1 MRAGHREPAPVR
13 AAAIATTLLVLG
25 VLLVLPLTAVF
36 VQAFAQGPAAAW
48 AAITD
53 PDALSAIRL
62 TVLVAAISV
71 ALNTAGGV
79 AAAWCIARFRFPG
92 RLLLLTLID
101 LPFAVS
107 PVISGLVWVLLFGA
121 QGWFG
126 PAVQAIGV
134 RIIFALPGLVLATL
148 FVTFPFV
155 ARQVLP
161 LLQMQGTD
169 EEEAAITLGATG
181 LQTLLHVT
189 LPNIRWALLQG
200 VLLCNAR
207 AMGEFGAVSVVSGHV
222 RGQTNT
228 MPLHIEALYNDFEA
242 PAAFAVAALL
252 ALLSLV
258 TLLAKMALERRIGR
272 AATAATA

>member
-1 MRAGHREPAPVR
+1 MRQEPAWLR
-13 AAAIATTLLVLG
+13 RTAIGVTLALL
-25 VLLVLPLTAVF
+25 LLILVLPLAAVF
-36 VQAFAQGPAAAW
+36 TQAFARGAAAAW

-62 TVLVAAISV
+62 TVLVAAVSV
-71 ALNTAGGV
+71 SVNTVGGL
-79 AAAWCIARFRFPG
+79 AAAWSIARFNFPG
-92 RLLLLTLID
+92 RVVLLTLID

-121 QGWFG
+121 RGWFG
-126 PAVQAIGV
+126 PALGQLGVQ
-134 RIIFALPGLVLATL
+134 IIFAWPGLVLATL

-155 ARQVLP
+155 TRQILP
-161 LLQMQGTD
+161 LLQMQGRD
-169 EEEAAITLGATG
+169 EEEAATTLGATG
-181 LQTLLHVT
+181 LQMFLRVT
-189 LPNIRWALLQG
+189 LPNIAWALLQG

-228 MPLHIEALYNDFEA
+228 MPLHVEALYNDFQA

-258 TLLAKMALERRIGR
+258 TLVAKMALERRIGR
-272 AATAATA
+272 ATSPAAA

>member
-1 MRAGHREPAPVR
+1 VRAGHREPAPVR

>member
-1 MRAGHREPAPVR
+1 MRGPRQEPAWLR
-13 AAAIATTLLVLG
+13 RGAIAATLAILF
-25 VLLVLPLTAVF
+25 VLLVLPLAAVF
-36 VQAFAQGPAAAW
+36 VQALAQGPAAAW

-53 PDALSAIRL
+53 PDALAAIRL
-62 TVLVAAISV
+62 TVQVAAISV
-71 ALNTAGGV
+71 VLNTLGGLAV
-79 AAAWCIARFRFPG
+79 AWSIARFRFPG
-92 RLLLLTLID
+92 RVLLLTLID

-121 QGWFG
+121 RGWFY
-126 PAVQAIGV
+126 PQVQALGL
-134 RIIFALPGLVLATL
+134 RIIFATPGLVLATL

-155 ARQVLP
+155 ARQILP
-161 LLQMQGTD
+161 LLQMQGSD
-169 EEEAAITLGATG
+169 EEEAALTLGATG
-181 LQTLLHVT
+181 AQMFWRVT

-222 RGQTNT
+222 RGQTDT

-272 AATAATA
+272 VSTVAA